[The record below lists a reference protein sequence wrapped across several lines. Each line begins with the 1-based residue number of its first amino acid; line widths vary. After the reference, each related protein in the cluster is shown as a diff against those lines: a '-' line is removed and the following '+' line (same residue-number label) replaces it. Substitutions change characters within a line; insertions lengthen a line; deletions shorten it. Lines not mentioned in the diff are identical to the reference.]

1 MSSKPKEGVPVP
13 CLHRIHSDVPKGPH
27 AIHQSIG
34 MSLEFSV
41 IHEKLTHLNNDVSEM
56 GLPSRSVMVTFDD
69 GWVDSLLLIP
79 LFKELQ
85 KLQPVLFLT
94 TDQMRGN
101 SRLLPLPRLYSGCD
115 TM

>member
-1 MSSKPKEGVPVP
+1 MSSNPKEGVPVP

-56 GLPSRSVMVTFDD
+56 GASIYATS
-69 GWVDSLLLIP
+69 SL
-79 LFKELQ
+79 KELRRSA
-85 KLQPVLFLT
+85 KPEKIVKFISRWSA
-94 TDQMRGN
+94 DCCAN
-101 SRLLPLPRLYSGCD
+101 SLSS
-115 TM
+115 